1 MIEYI
6 KKDITTVTYGVVA
19 HGVNCQGIMGAG
31 VAKAIRAKW
40 PEVYDSYIQ
49 KCSTDTTHPALLLG
63 QCDIVQIGK
72 GMYVAN
78 LFTQLN
84 YGREKIAYADVDAI
98 YEAVVACMRFC
109 LDEQVPWE
117 DFLPLYMPR
126 IGCGLGGLDWD
137 KDVGPVLEHL
147 AEQLNVQ
154 VYVCDL

>member
-6 KKDITTVTYGVVA
+6 TKDITTVTHGVVA
-19 HGVNCQGIMGAG
+19 HGCNVQGKFGAG
-31 VAKAIRAKW
+31 VAKSIRTKW

-49 KCSTDTTHPALLLG
+49 KCSINPTHPALLLG
-63 QCDIVQIGK
+63 QCDIVQLG
-72 GMYVAN
+72 GDMYVAN

-84 YGREKIAYADVDAI
+84 YGREKKAYASPDAI
-98 YEAVVACMRFC
+98 YEAVQTCMQFC
-109 LDEQVPWE
+109 LDSQVIWE

-137 KDVGPVLEHL
+137 KDVGPAVEHL

-154 VYVCDL
+154 LYVCDL